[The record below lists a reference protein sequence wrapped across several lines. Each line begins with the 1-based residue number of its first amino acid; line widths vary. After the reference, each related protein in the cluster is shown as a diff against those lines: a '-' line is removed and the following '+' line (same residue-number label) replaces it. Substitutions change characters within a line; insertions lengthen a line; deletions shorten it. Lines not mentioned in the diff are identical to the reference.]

1 MAPDRSVL
9 LRELAELET
18 TDEVLA
24 EVTARCREIVGGL
37 DAVRRI
43 PGFRLFVADFG
54 AASEAVRSSMFV
66 TDSCKAVL
74 APPTVVVDAAFLL
87 ELETAFR
94 SFDLSDSLLDSQ
106 YLRHDL
112 ELFGLVKRIRA
123 DRAGYLARLR
133 RLARTERARDRAYV
147 VETLTMVLLFF
158 VAHEIGHLLDAVD
171 ERGYGTFLPPD
182 AALEDRVAN
191 AVVRLCRHADEFD
204 LHGFGLPGAGE
215 VVDEASGIREKE
227 RELGREIEILKVNH
241 EKWFDDET
249 SADRQGEEILTAYL
263 ARVAARDPALADQYR
278 YVAVKGLFAAALYTW
293 YRDLLTFGEKLG
305 MDGAPTSG
313 SLMGR
318 MMQDR
323 ETYVRAA
330 ALFGDVHRFTLL
342 RAVLACE
349 AILRGWTDF
358 FDRPAGER
366 TIRWS
371 KERARQDAG
380 RRWWQRIFVWRP
392 DPEKADREVLRE
404 WWEKESLQRYY
415 LLAILM
421 NTAVKI
427 AHLGCATGWMLDADR
442 RRGTPQLFMMSF
454 ESLGAA
460 VARLRTLA

>member
-1 MAPDRSVL
+1 MAPDRDGL
-9 LRELAELET
+9 LRELGELDT
-18 TDEVLA
+18 VDEVLA
-24 EVTARCREIVGGL
+24 EVAARCREIVGGL

-43 PGFRLFVADFG
+43 PDFRLFVADFG
-54 AASEAVRSSMFV
+54 AASEALRASAFI
-66 TDSCKAVL
+66 TDSARAIL

-94 SFDLSDSLLDSQ
+94 SFDLSDALLDSQ
-106 YLRHDL
+106 YLRGDL

-133 RLARTERARDRAYV
+133 RLARREHARDRAYV
-147 VETLTMVLLFF
+147 VETLTLVLLFF

-171 ERGYGTFLPPD
+171 ARGYGTFLPPD
-182 AALEDRVAN
+182 AVLEGRVAN
-191 AVVRLCRHADEFD
+191 AVVKLCRHADEFD
-204 LHGFGLPGAGE
+204 HHGFGLPGAGQ

-241 EKWFDDET
+241 EAWFRDET

-263 ARVAARDPALADQYR
+263 AEVAARDPVLADQYR

-293 YRDLLTFGEKLG
+293 YRDLLTFGEKMG
-305 MDGAPTSG
+305 MQGAPDG
-313 SLMGR
+313 RSLAIR
-318 MMQDR
+318 MAQDR

-330 ALFGDVHRFTLL
+330 SLFGDVHRFTLL

-358 FDRPAGER
+358 FDRPVEAR
-366 TIRWS
+366 SIRWS
-371 KERARQDAG
+371 ETRARQDAG

-392 DPEKADREVLRE
+392 DPEEADREVLRE

-421 NTAVKI
+421 DTAVKI
-427 AHLGCATGWMLDADR
+427 AHMGCATGWMLDADR
-442 RRGTPQLFMMSF
+442 RRGTPQPLVVSF
-454 ESLGAA
+454 ESLSAA
-460 VARLRTLA
+460 VDRLRDFA